1 MTNLDRIL
9 KNRDIILPT
18 KGHIVK
24 AMVFLFYFVLFF
36 PVVMYI
42 CDSWTINKVEG
53 QRIDAFKLWLW
64 RRLLRVTWTAR
75 KSNQSVLKEINLEY
89 LWEGLMLKLK
99 FQYFWP
105 PDAKSWL
112 TRKDPDS
119 GKDWG
124 QEEKGP
130 TEDEMV
136 GWHYWLNEHEFEQT
150 LGENE
155 GQGILACEVHGI
167 AKKWTRLSNW
177 TTTHL
182 LGSLKNLHPVQGVV
196 LTKPDTAILHQYV
209 LKVTCKNFLMPI
221 SKE

>member
-1 MTNLDRIL
+1 
-9 KNRDIILPT
+9 
-18 KGHIVK
+18 
-24 AMVFLFYFVLFF
+24 
-36 PVVMYI
+36 MYR
-42 CDSWTINKVEG
+42 CDSWTINKIEG

-75 KSNQSVLKEINLEY
+75 KSNQSVLKEINPKY

-105 PDAKSWL
+105 LDTKSWL
-112 TRKDPDS
+112 TGKDPDS

-124 QEEKGP
+124 QEEVP

-136 GWHYWLNEHEFEQT
+136 GWHYWLNGHEFEQT

-155 GQGILACEVHGI
+155 GQGSLACEVHGF

-177 TTTHL
+177 TTIHL
-182 LGSLKNLHPVQGVV
+182 LGSLKTLHPVQGVL
-196 LTKPDTAILHQYV
+196 LTKPDIAILHQ
-209 LKVTCKNFLMPI
+209 
-221 SKE
+221 